1 VVRQFAI
8 TRLIGGYAFSSRKSG
23 NADGSKE
30 NEDEGEW
37 NIIIQKKRSI
47 GQRLKSK
54 GKIAA
59 NDKIV
64 LMLEEIF
71 CAEPTIRDVQR
82 VE

>member
-1 VVRQFAI
+1 M
-8 TRLIGGYAFSSRKSG
+8 SG

-37 NIIIQKKRSI
+37 NIIIEKKRSV
-47 GQRLKSK
+47 GQRLRGKD
-54 GKIAA
+54 KIAA
-59 NDKIV
+59 SDKIV
-64 LMLEEIF
+64 LMLEEIL

>member
-1 VVRQFAI
+1 M
-8 TRLIGGYAFSSRKSG
+8 SD

-37 NIIIQKKRSI
+37 NIIIEKKRSI
-47 GQRLKSK
+47 GQRLGGK

-64 LMLEEIF
+64 LMLEEIL
-71 CAEPTIRDVQR
+71 CTEPTIRDVQR